1 MDKERMERPG
11 RKKTLKDMKELW
23 ERILLWT
30 CRWNVSAKAFV
41 ANLEKLIRRKRWFQ
55 DSYHRSGMRD

>member
-23 ERILLWT
+23 ERILLCT

-55 DSYHRSGMRD
+55 DSYHKSSMRD

>member
-23 ERILLWT
+23 ERIQIG
-30 CRWNVSAKAFV
+30 RAHV
-41 ANLEKLIRRKRWFQ
+41 
-55 DSYHRSGMRD
+55 